1 MNEFDDLLQERLEQL
16 ENGASLAESMA
27 GLLPEEAELLQLA
40 AQMRKMEVPV
50 PAAASVAAQRA
61 AVLSATRPSP
71 AGQFEQAGFWVFLR
85 SFFHSPARAA
95 GAMALAGFIIIM
107 ALVFWSG
114 RPSSDGEL
122 AQELTKDTAVAEI
135 PIGEET
141 TSAVDPAE
149 PDEIAAVAP
158 MPTADPTNTTFLPV
172 LSAALSTSPHLA
184 SLTDVQGFVEM
195 QKANDSWQTVTGPQ
209 ALAAGSQIRTGAL
222 SSASLTFYDGS
233 VATIGPDSGLTI
245 EQLDAQRPEDGFR
258 TIVLN
263 QWQGESLHAV
273 EFRHD
278 GGSRYEVL
286 TPDGS
291 GLARGTKFQVIVAPE
306 QFSRIAVTEG
316 RVDVTGNGRTVSVTP
331 GKLTTI
337 PANEAPST
345 PAFTITGQGELSEKG
360 ENAWIIAGQ
369 RFVVNEAT
377 EVIDNPQIGDIVFV
391 WGHLAADGQNIADRI
406 ELVRRSPANQFVL
419 TGIVTEMNEAAWVV
433 AGQTIMLMP
442 ETEIDEN
449 IALDDKVQVSGVIGP
464 DGTLTA
470 TDIVRL
476 PDAEG
481 TPFAFTG
488 VVQEMGEESWLISGV
503 TVTVDEDT
511 AVSPNI
517 QPGDVVSVEGLILAD
532 PTWLATSIELVEAG
546 TATFSISG
554 AVQSINPWQVA
565 GIGFETNEQTLIDDG
580 IAVGDLVRVNGRILP
595 DGTWL
600 AESIML
606 LDEEYLLEI
615 IFAGTVEAIDPWVVS
630 GLPLVTNGE
639 TRIDEG
645 IVVGDLVR
653 VTARIREDGTWLATR
668 IDRRSG
674 EIGEGCVTVTA
685 VITSIG
691 SGTFTLS
698 NGTSLN
704 LDEIEV
710 EGDLKVGS
718 VVMIVACVAE
728 DGSIQIEQI
737 IVLYTPAD
745 DPTPQPT
752 RPPDNGSR
760 GSVTICHKPGTP
772 AEKTMTVPRAALNGH
787 LGHGDTR
794 GPCP

>member
-16 ENGASLAESMA
+16 ENGASLAESVA
-27 GLLPEEAELLQLA
+27 GLPPEEVELLQLA
-40 AQMRKMEVPV
+40 AQLREMEAPA
-50 PAAASVAAQRA
+50 PAAASIAAQRV
-61 AVLSATRPSP
+61 AVLSTVQPIAKPQP
-71 AGQFEQAGFWVFLR
+71 EQTGFWAFLM
-85 SFFHSPARAA
+85 SFFHSPARAV
-95 GAMALAGFIIIM
+95 GVVALAGFILM
-107 ALVFWSG
+107 FLTFWAG
-114 RPSSDGEL
+114 RPSSPGRL
-122 AQELTKDTAVAEI
+122 AQELTKDTAVAETSA
-135 PIGEET
+135 GEET
-141 TSAVDPAE
+141 TSAAE
-149 PDEIAAVAP
+149 PVEPAEIAAVAP
-158 MPTADPTNTTFLPV
+158 VPTADPANMTFLPV
-172 LSAALSTSPHLA
+172 LSAALSTAPNLA
-184 SLTDVQGFVEM
+184 SLTDVQGFVEIRE
-195 QKANDSWQTVTGPQ
+195 AGGGWQAITGPQ

-222 SSASLTFYDGS
+222 SSATLTFYDGS
-233 VATIGPDSGLTI
+233 VAAIGPDSGLTI

-291 GLARGTKFQVIVAPE
+291 GLARGTKFQVSVVPE

-337 PANEAPST
+337 PANETPSA
-345 PAFTITGQGELSEKG
+345 PAFSITGQGELSEIG
-360 ENAWIIAGQ
+360 ENGWIIAGQ
-369 RFVVNEAT
+369 SFVVNEAT
-377 EVIDNPQIGDIVFV
+377 EISGDPRIGDIVFV

-406 ELVRRSPANQFVL
+406 ELVQHSPANQFTL
-419 TGIVTEMNEAAWVV
+419 TGIVTEMDEAAWVV
-433 AGQTIMLMP
+433 AGQTILLMP
-442 ETEIDEN
+442 DMEIDES
-449 IALDDKVQVSGVIGP
+449 IALDDKVQVSGMIGS

-470 TDIVRL
+470 ASIIRL
-476 PDAEG
+476 PETEG

-488 VVQEMGEESWLISGV
+488 VVQEMGEENWLISGV

-511 AVSPNI
+511 AVAPNI

-532 PTWLATSIELVEAG
+532 QTWLATSIELVEAG
-546 TATFSISG
+546 TAAFSISG
-554 AVQSINPWQVA
+554 VVQSINPWQVA
-565 GIGFETNEQTLIDDG
+565 GIGFETSEQTLIDDE
-580 IAVGDLVRVNGRILP
+580 IEVGDLVRVNGRILP

-600 AESIML
+600 ADSITL
-606 LDEEYLLEI
+606 LDEDYLLEI

-630 GLPLVTNGE
+630 GLPIVTNDK
-639 TRIDEG
+639 TRLDED

-653 VTARIREDGTWLATR
+653 VTARIRADGTWLATR
-668 IDRRSG
+668 IDRLSG

-691 SGTFTLS
+691 SGTLTLS

-704 LDEIEV
+704 LDEV
-710 EGDLKVGS
+710 DVAGDFKVGS
-718 VVMIVACVAE
+718 VVMIIACVAE

-752 RPPDNGSR
+752 PPPDNGSS

-772 AEKTMTVPRAALNGH
+772 AQKTMTLPQSALNGH
-787 LGHGDTR
+787 LGHGDTM